1 MFHVCPLCN
10 GMISP
15 EFQCPNCLNPT
26 TDSGKLEDYV
36 GPYAPYQPDDSVSH
50 QTMLD
55 DSSVSS
61 SVSMQCLH
69 IIYCEHCQATTY
81 VNGLAWE

>member
-10 GMISP
+10 GIIST
-15 EFQCPNCLNPT
+15 EIICPNCLNPA

-36 GPYAPYQPDDSVSH
+36 GPYAPYQPDESTSH
-50 QTMLD
+50 EIMLHD
-55 DSSVSS
+55 G

-69 IIYCEHCQATTY
+69 IIYCEHCHATNY